1 MRGDVALIVLLVCVL
16 GVLIGLHWLVLPDPS
31 RRNFEFLPDMVES
44 VPRVAQSPPTVLDDG
59 TIVDYRPPQGTVA
72 RGYVPLGYAA
82 TPEGALRAGQ
92 ELHNPLSVDDAD
104 AAARGA
110 FVFSTFCS
118 VCHGAGGRGDGTVTT
133 RGVPPPPSLLLEHAV
148 QMTDGQMYHVISLGQ
163 ANMASYASQVERLDR
178 WRVIRYIRSLQEA
191 TLMEEQ

>member
-16 GVLIGLHWLVLPDPS
+16 GVLIGLHWVVLPDPS

-44 VPRVAQSPPTVLDDG
+44 IPRVGQSPPTVLDDG
-59 TIVDYRPPQGTVA
+59 TRVDYRPPQGTVA
-72 RGYVPLGYAA
+72 RGFAPFGYAA
-82 TPEGALRAGQ
+82 TPEGALLAGQ
-92 ELHNPLSVDDAD
+92 ELRNPLSVDD

-110 FVFSTFCS
+110 FVFNTFCS

-148 QMTDGQMYHVISLGQ
+148 QMTDGQMYHVITLGQ
-163 ANMASYASQVERLDR
+163 ANMASYASQLERLDR

-191 TLMEEQ
+191 TLTEEPR